1 MSKLTVKNVM
11 EDVYKRK
18 YRDDPNR
25 GVTNPPP
32 SGDNRKSENEYL
44 DSILKVDPSVA
55 NILIYGKYDDK
66 EKIVIYM
73 NRKRSDVAHRTR
85 DEDIDHGIREILDRN
100 DSRTYN
106 DCVIRTPELIL
117 WLNEPENMQYALLSN
132 HSDVIIR
139 KLNNEITYI
148 QHADTRPVAD
158 TIFKGGNTI
167 TNLTIDDIIR
177 MRNRLQ
183 RGFDRMRA
191 AAEARGVAAQARSVA
206 ADARGVAADARGA
219 AAQKHE
225 NRYKRRFSEGEGE
238 GYASD
243 RLSPKRRKITYPK
256 SLSPPSTPS
265 PSPKSPSVSP
275 SHLSTIHNKGGSRDK
290 YTIYKKQMSR
300 KNHEQFN
307 KLNAIHPKNQ
317 TPKEKYEFYLLLGKS
332 YLGKSSRK
340 TKKYTQNQKKFYR
353 DQGNYAIKRA
363 NSIRKKYKLDEIII

>member
-1 MSKLTVKNVM
+1 MSTKLLVENVM
-11 EDVYKRK
+11 ADVYKRK
-18 YRDDPNR
+18 YRDDR
-25 GVTNPPP
+25 SRVTNPPP
-32 SGDNRKSENEYL
+32 PGDNKKSENEYL
-44 DSILKVDPSVA
+44 DSILRVDPSVA
-55 NILIYGKYDDK
+55 NILIYGDPDDK
-66 EKIVIYM
+66 EKIVRYM
-73 NRKRSDVAHRTR
+73 NSKRSDLVHRTRTR

-100 DSRTYN
+100 DLRSYN

-148 QHADTRPVAD
+148 QHANTRPVAD

-191 AAEARGVAAQARSVA
+191 AAEARGVAAEARSVA
-206 ADARGVAADARGA
+206 ADARGVAA
-219 AAQKHE
+219 QKHK

-238 GYASD
+238 GEGEVYASD
-243 RLSPKRRKITYPK
+243 LSSKRRKITYPK
-256 SLSPPSTPS
+256 SISPPSTPS

-275 SHLSTIHNKGGSRDK
+275 SHLSIHNKGGSRDK

-353 DQGNYAIKRA
+353 DQGNYAINRA